1 MLSTLL
7 RGPRPTTEPACLGPD
22 TGYTV
27 REPLVTVYC
36 QMALP
41 SEPVVSTS
49 ALNVTTLIPFPR
61 WWQRDNAA
69 GILES
74 LEWDTLIPF
83 QEDAGIC

>member
-1 MLSTLL
+1 M
-7 RGPRPTTEPACLGPD
+7 RK
-22 TGYTV
+22 
-27 REPLVTVYC
+27 PLVAACC
-36 QMALP
+36 QMASP

-69 GILES
+69 GTLES